1 MCREFRATIRSWIL
15 RHRQSLF
22 FCTAKVQRFP
32 QICKKSARFFIGH
45 TDLTDPTDF
54 WSADKHDY
62 YIIFTDHRTQ
72 ASCRAQQSRHYSISH
87 RSNGSHWFFC
97 AGAALA
103 ASICEINNNLWK
115 ENPWDLWDLCDIII
129 TLCNFIQLDS
139 ERKKPCIVSNYFV
152 PLQCRS
158 KERI

>member
-1 MCREFRATIRSWIL
+1 MQE
-15 RHRQSLF
+15 
-22 FCTAKVQRFP
+22 K
-32 QICKKSARFFIGH
+32 CKIFIGH

-62 YIIFTDHRTQ
+62 FFIFTDHRTQ
-72 ASCRAQQSRHYSISH
+72 ASCRAQQSWHYSISH

-103 ASICEINNNLWK
+103 ASICEIKNNLWK

-129 TLCNFIQLDS
+129 NNFMELDVTWFAWGKALQGS
-139 ERKKPCIVSNYFV
+139 EKCRTFALTIWDVSAIAGLRLSISREGPGSAFALHRN
-152 PLQCRS
+152 C
-158 KERI
+158 